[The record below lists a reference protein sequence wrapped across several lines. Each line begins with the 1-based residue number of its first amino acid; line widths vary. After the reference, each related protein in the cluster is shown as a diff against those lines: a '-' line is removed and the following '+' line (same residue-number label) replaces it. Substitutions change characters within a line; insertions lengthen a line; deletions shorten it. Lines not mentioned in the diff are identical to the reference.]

1 MMTKKQWEDN
11 QLKSMLGKLPII
23 KDKRNPDD
31 IYMQIQNRAE
41 ARKRV
46 PWKVI
51 AASAAAVLSLAIITP
66 AFIGGLDAGIQNE
79 SSSSGDH
86 AIEHKSEE
94 QVAVQENEEGSN
106 SNTAEDKAGKTADK
120 QSAPEE
126 QDKKMAA
133 AGEGIGKTDTTGKTA
148 DLLFREE
155 LEGKSFFTIAAPTS
169 DGQYFVPLTFLVQET
184 TPEALQEMLIGKMG
198 SLQETKYGLSDFLP
212 LNAELRLQPDMMR
225 VEVELPPEHPYNG
238 REQQLIA
245 VLEET
250 FRYSEIDSFTVSVDG
265 STGIEFGNYLLSQP
279 FIVEHHPKRAI
290 FLFKPDGS
298 SGETVMA
305 PSASSYDSITEAIDA
320 MKRGESFEGI
330 RPSIPEGVGV
340 DSVEANGEALSV
352 HLTGDDLASGSDDN
366 IYAVMAILLAARD
379 FGFET
384 VTFRNESVGQIGE
397 YEMNTPLETPVAPN
411 LIMEELP

>member
-1 MMTKKQWEDN
+1 MTKKHWDDK
-11 QLKSMLGKLPII
+11 QLKSMLGKLPQIRDER
-23 KDKRNPDD
+23 KPDD
-31 IYMQIQNRAE
+31 IYMQIQNRTE
-41 ARKRV
+41 ARKKV

-66 AFIGGLDAGIQNE
+66 AFLGEQDSGALNE
-79 SSSSGDH
+79 SALSGDH
-86 AIEHKSEE
+86 AVQHKSEE
-94 QVAVQENEEGSN
+94 QVDVQENEEGSN
-106 SNTAEDKAGKTADK
+106 SNTLAEDNAGKTADK

-133 AGEGIGKTDTTGKTA
+133 AGEGIGEANTIGETA

-169 DGQYFVPLTFLVQET
+169 DGQYYIPLTFLVQKA
-184 TPEALQEMLIGKMG
+184 TPEALLETLIDKMG
-198 SLQETKYGLSDFLP
+198 SLQEAGYGLSDFLP
-212 LNAELRLQPDMMR
+212 LDAELRLQPDRMG

-238 REQQLIA
+238 RERQLIA

-250 FRYSEIDSFTVSVDG
+250 FRYSEIDSFTVSIDG
-265 STGIEFGNYLLSQP
+265 RTGIEFGNYLLSEP
-279 FIVEHHPKRAI
+279 FIVERHPKRAI
-290 FLFKPDGS
+290 FLFKPDSS

-305 PSASSYDSITEAIDA
+305 PSASSYDSIAEAIDA
-320 MKRGESFEGI
+320 MKRGENFEGI
-330 RPSIPEGVGV
+330 HPSIPEGLGV

-352 HLTGDDLASGSDDN
+352 RLTGDDLAGSDDN
-366 IYAVMAILLAARD
+366 IQAVMAILLAARD

-411 LIMEELP
+411 LIMDDMP